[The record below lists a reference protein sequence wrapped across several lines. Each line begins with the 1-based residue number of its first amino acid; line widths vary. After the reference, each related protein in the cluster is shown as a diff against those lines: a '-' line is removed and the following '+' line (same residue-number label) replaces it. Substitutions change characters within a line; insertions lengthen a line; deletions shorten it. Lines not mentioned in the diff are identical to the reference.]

1 MAQGLPQNGACFR
14 PAGVLFCW
22 GSGIAVAGMEELEKL
37 FYLTGISAEYLDYHG
52 TCRQV
57 PPAWRRRALELLGC
71 DPDDPE
77 ALRSAVEALDVAPWR
92 QWLGDCEIVDAT
104 RSRVTVRC
112 RPEDL
117 QRDFFWQLTCEAGE
131 RREGA
136 FCPGELEETGDYIAD
151 GIRYSARALP
161 LGELPAGYH
170 HLQLSVDD
178 ARADATLV
186 AAPERCAGLDGDRPR
201 LWGLG
206 CQLYSLRSEHNWGI
220 GDFGDLSELISLASR
235 AGADFV
241 LLNPLHA
248 PCAGDEAMASP
259 YSPSDRRFLNPLAL
273 DPAREPEW
281 PEVAEHVLGEPEL
294 GELQALRG
302 EPLVDYPRV
311 ATLKY
316 RVFAAL
322 YRTFSRSA
330 SAERRQSLA
339 TFVADGGAALE
350 AFVAHECRHNPR
362 VAGQPELVRYLQW
375 CAEAQLAGCQAEA
388 RGLGMRLG
396 LVRDLAVGAVG
407 EGAEVQSQPQLYLSG
422 ASIGAPPDPLAPQ
435 GQSWGL
441 PVLHP
446 LQVRAGDY
454 AAFIT
459 LLRRNMRSCG
469 ALRVDHAMAL
479 LRTWWS
485 LPAEAPDA
493 GLYVYYP
500 SEALM
505 ALLRLESRRA
515 DCLIIG
521 EDLGVVPAAFR
532 ASMRRD
538 GLLGNALLYFERR
551 DDGAFLAPG
560 EQRDDALLMV
570 SNHDVPTLADWW
582 SAGDLLRR
590 ERLGLMADGSELEQA
605 LEERTRD
612 RQRLLD
618 WLAAEGLRPAG
629 DCDSFDMVLCTAIHR
644 ACARGRAPLLMVQL
658 EDLQLLTEPVN
669 IPGTSRE
676 YPNWRRKQAETTARI
691 FATPAVR
698 ELLAAVARERSA

>member
-1 MAQGLPQNGACFR
+1 MD
-14 PAGVLFCW
+14 
-22 GSGIAVAGMEELEKL
+22 ELEKL

-52 TCRQV
+52 SCRQV
-57 PPAWRRRALELLGC
+57 PPAWRRRALKVMGF
-71 DPDDPE
+71 DPE
-77 ALRSAVEALDVAPWR
+77 DPVALRAGIDDLDVAPWR
-92 QWLGDCEIVDAT
+92 HWLGECEIVDAA
-104 RSRVTVRC
+104 RAQVPLRC
-112 RPEDL
+112 HPEDL
-117 QRDFFWQLTCEAGE
+117 QREFRWRLICETGE
-131 RREGA
+131 CLQGA
-136 FCPGELEETGDYIAD
+136 FRPAELAEVGDYVAE
-151 GIRYSARALP
+151 GVRYSARALP

-170 HLQLSVDD
+170 RLRLITEN
-178 ARADATLV
+178 ARVEATLA
-186 AAPERCAGLDGDRPR
+186 AAPEHCASLAGSSPR

-220 GDFGDLSELISLASR
+220 GDFGDLSELVTLAAR

-259 YSPSDRRFLNPLAL
+259 YSPSDRRFLNPLAI

-281 PEVAEHVLGEPEL
+281 PEVAGQVLGEPEL
-294 GELQALRG
+294 AELQALRG
-302 EPLVDYPRV
+302 EALVDYPRV
-311 ATLKY
+311 AALKY
-316 RVFAAL
+316 RVFLAL
-322 YRTFSRSA
+322 YRAFSCSA
-330 SAERRQSLA
+330 SAERRQSLTA
-339 TFVADGGAALE
+339 FVARGGAELE

-362 VAGQPELVRYLQW
+362 VKDQPELVRYLQW
-375 CAEAQLAGCQAEA
+375 LAEAQLSACQAEA
-388 RGLGMRLG
+388 RRLGMRLG
-396 LVRDLAVGAVG
+396 LVRDLAVGAVAD
-407 EGAEVQSQPQLYLSG
+407 GAEVQSQPQLYLSA

-446 LQVRAGDY
+446 LRVRAGGY
-454 AAFIT
+454 GAFIT
-459 LLRRNMRSCG
+459 LLRQNMRSCG

-485 LPAEAPDA
+485 LPEEAPDA

-515 DCLIIG
+515 DCLVIG

-532 ASMRRD
+532 VSMRRD

-560 EQRDDALLMV
+560 EQRDDAILMV

-582 SAGDLLRR
+582 SAGDLARR
-590 ERLGLMADGSELEQA
+590 RQLGLMADGSELEQA
-605 LEERTRD
+605 LGERARD

-618 WLAAEGLRPAG
+618 WLAAEGLCPAG
-629 DCDSFDMVLCTAIHR
+629 DCDSFDMALCTAIHR

-669 IPGTSRE
+669 IPGTCRE

-698 ELLAAVARERSA
+698 ELLAAVARERAT